1 MRTTCIRELKLFNAL
16 YSFWWTG
23 KHSGISQNYT
33 TTQHC
38 PRPHVSFAVNKA
50 GTLFHRDAA
59 GNPLMISGEDFGKL
73 KCYVPF
79 NWKILF
85 NMTQLPS
92 SKKPQDLTKS
102 PELFLCG
109 GNASNCLWQQ
119 TARDSKTGK
128 QGLHYNSC
136 PESQTSFFFHQG
148 KYLSAQ
154 DIFSLLRRGRRFS
167 PQEKSALLSN
177 LLCVTEINPE

>member
-1 MRTTCIRELKLFNAL
+1 
-16 YSFWWTG
+16 
-23 KHSGISQNYT
+23 
-33 TTQHC
+33 
-38 PRPHVSFAVNKA
+38 
-50 GTLFHRDAA
+50 
-59 GNPLMISGEDFGKL
+59 
-73 KCYVPF
+73 
-79 NWKILF
+79 
-85 NMTQLPS
+85 MTQLPS
-92 SKKPQDLTKS
+92 SKKPQDLTKL

-177 LLCVTEINPE
+177 LLCVTEINPEWPFLMHLSLWGQGWPFLAVTL